1 MKEKIKELE
10 ERLARALPEN
20 YEKWET
26 HEDLYEGFER
36 AFERAENV
44 ARDAI
49 KLLKELGVK

>member
-10 ERLARALPEN
+10 ERLASALPEN